1 MLEKA
6 LGPGQAIVRVAA
18 DINWDTISRVE
29 EKFDPDGQVARS
41 TTLNDE
47 TTVSTTA
54 DANGGA
60 AGVASNIAN
69 ADTNGPTASPVNN
82 SQTKKKV
89 TQSQFELSHTT
100 SNVLLSAGGIKRLSA
115 AVFIAQKIQGE

>member
-1 MLEKA
+1 
-6 LGPGQAIVRVAA
+6 
-18 DINWDTISRVE
+18 D
-29 EKFDPDGQVARS
+29 ARS

-115 AVFIAQKIQGE
+115 AVFIAQKSEGTGKARKPVARQDEEIQKHKRIVKRTHG

>member
-6 LGPGQAIVRVAA
+6 LGPGQAVVRVAA
-18 DINWDTISRVE
+18 EINWDTISRVE

-54 DANGGA
+54 DASGGA
-60 AGVASNIAN
+60 AGVASNTAN
-69 ADTNGPTASPVNN
+69 ADTNSPAANVNN

-89 TQSQFELSHTT
+89 AQSQFELSRTT

-115 AVFIAQKIQGE
+115 AVFIAQKMEGE